1 MIQAIDSIPWVR
13 CASGNVYFA
22 PSPNWVDFLWFPD
35 SLPCRCGAPLNKLP
49 LIAVIAPKPIL
60 TIDSPKISSP
70 SLVADFQKCKQRR
83 LKESSCKSQFA
94 TCWYFFLWLFWRGP
108 QFRLGKVSKQT
119 KILHLSLFKVF
130 IFNTIKH
137 TYFPKS
143 IELRLAVV

>member
-1 MIQAIDSIPWVR
+1 MKVVHWRLIHLRYKEDEH
-13 CASGNVYFA
+13 CA
-22 PSPNWVDFLWFPD
+22 NWMDFLWFPD
-35 SLPCRCGAPLNKLP
+35 SLPCRCGAPPHKLP

-94 TCWYFFLWLFWRGP
+94 TCWYFFSGCFGGGHNLDWARF
-108 QFRLGKVSKQT
+108 QNKQR
-119 KILHLSLFKVF
+119 ILHLSLFKVF